1 MKRTISLFYKCGEE
15 LNSGVP
21 RQISFSNV
29 CRAPRI
35 SLLWVPNELNEILEM
50 RFEFTRLQSDWQ
62 MDIFTFNTST
72 LARTQIFL
80 LGTRTRFSAQTDL
93 TKKRFIW
100 VSMY

>member
-29 CRAPRI
+29 CRVPRI

-62 MDIFTFNTST
+62 MDICTFNTST
-72 LARTQIFL
+72 VAGTQILL
-80 LGTRTRFSAQTDL
+80 LGPEQGFRRRRT
-93 TKKRFIW
+93 
-100 VSMY
+100 